1 MKAKEKKT
9 YVYSILLPLLLGG
22 ATGFLTRKGVQ
33 AYESAAVV
41 KPLLTPPGFLFP
53 IVWSLLYILMG
64 VSAARI
70 RLLID
75 SRDKGEALLLY
86 YAQLFVNILW
96 SFFFFTFQAYLFS
109 FVWLLLLWFLIFA
122 MLRAFFALDKK
133 AGYLQLPYLLWVS
146 FAAYL
151 NLAVYLLNR

>member
-1 MKAKEKKT
+1 
-9 YVYSILLPLLLGG
+9 
-22 ATGFLTRKGVQ
+22 
-33 AYESAAVV
+33 
-41 KPLLTPPGFLFP
+41 
-53 IVWSLLYILMG
+53 MG

-75 SRDKGEALLLY
+75 SRDKREALLLY

>member
-1 MKAKEKKT
+1 
-9 YVYSILLPLLLGG
+9 
-22 ATGFLTRKGVQ
+22 
-33 AYESAAVV
+33 
-41 KPLLTPPGFLFP
+41 
-53 IVWSLLYILMG
+53 MG

-75 SRDKGEALLLY
+75 SRDKREALLLY

-122 MLRAFFALDKK
+122 MLRALLTSHARRYPKMQAIDCAKLILDKI
-133 AGYLQLPYLLWVS
+133 
-146 FAAYL
+146 
-151 NLAVYLLNR
+151 